1 MRNKILFSHIFTI
14 ILAFTILITQSAF
27 VTPIV
32 SIKAHQQGSPVE
44 ITSWYTHYWNMINS
58 LYSCRDSGTGCWV
71 AQNYRV
77 SAWLMSAQSVMIDSS
92 WKEPQLK
99 FWAKYMSD
107 RRVNFTFVE
116 VQVEGET
123 TWDRIKYFGGTN
135 QYWHQE
141 TIDLSAYS
149 GKKIFIKFQYEPN
162 VRTGSDDERG
172 RSSRSS
178 NPYNRQLFYV
188 QGVTVGPKS

>member
-1 MRNKILFSHIFTI
+1 MFAI
-14 ILAFTILITQSAF
+14 ILAFTILFSQSAF
-27 VTPIV
+27 ITPIL
-32 SIKAHQQGSPVE
+32 SIRTHQQGSSVE
-44 ITSWYTHYWNMINS
+44 ITSWYTHHWDMINS
-58 LYSCRDSGTGCWV
+58 LYSCRESGTGCWV

-77 SAWLMSAQSVMIDSS
+77 SAWLMSAQSVMIDSA

-107 RRVNFTFVE
+107 RRVNFTYVE

-123 TWDRIKYFGGTN
+123 TWDRIKYYGGTN
-135 QYWHQE
+135 KYWHQE

-149 GKKIFIKFQYEPN
+149 GKKIYIKFQYEPN
-162 VRTGSDDERG
+162 VRTGSDDDRG

-178 NPYNRQLFYV
+178 NPYNWQLFYV